1 MCDSALLLPQWVRVL
16 PQVYW
21 GRPRSH
27 LPASRSGTWT
37 GARTGPPDNKPG
49 SGAAVAGVDLHGA
62 GDGLEWTVPEVVES
76 FLVQV
81 VLLLTQALLEE
92 LPLVSELDH
101 SLGVGVEGGDGGGHA
116 AGEGSPRHAE
126 WNKREEINKYEIYLW
141 NNVIRIFKAWKKK
154 ATGLM

>member
-1 MCDSALLLPQWVRVL
+1 M
-16 PQVYW
+16 
-21 GRPRSH
+21 
-27 LPASRSGTWT
+27 
-37 GARTGPPDNKPG
+37 
-49 SGAAVAGVDLHGA
+49 
-62 GDGLEWTVPEVVES
+62 ES

-126 WNKREEINKYEIYLW
+126 WNKREEINNYEIYLW
-141 NNVIRIFKAWKKK
+141 KNVIRILLESLKEEGNGTYVGHIDWACGF
-154 ATGLM
+154 TLNLQ